1 MLFNVYSLFTNIP
14 LKEIINICTNL
25 QYNNIDVIESLNKSE
40 FKNLLSL
47 ATLELYF
54 MFDDILY
61 KQKHGVVMGSP
72 LGPTKAN
79 VFLSFLKW
87 NGLNSA
93 LTNSNQF
100 FREDMLIIFSFYLN
114 QLNISQN
121 LMHISISN
129 MSFSFEQEVNGKLPF
144 IDVEESRQ
152 QGKFVTT
159 VYWKPTFSSV
169 YTHFHSFLP
178 TDYKVGMRCTL
189 AYRCFK
195 ICSDWTRLHEEL
207 NFLKHVFLKNGC
219 PLSFVDKCFKMVFN
233 KLVIKGLQVKTVE
246 NKTLVLPLPY
256 LGDVSLQTRTKLK
269 KSFKGIL
276 NCCKLQIVFKSR

>member
-100 FREDMLIIFSFYLN
+100 FRKDMLMIFLFYLN

-121 LMHISISN
+121 SMHILIHAI
-129 MSFSFEQEVNGKLPF
+129 L
-144 IDVEESRQ
+144 
-152 QGKFVTT
+152 
-159 VYWKPTFSSV
+159 
-169 YTHFHSFLP
+169 
-178 TDYKVGMRCTL
+178 
-189 AYRCFK
+189 RCFF
-195 ICSDWTRLHEEL
+195 HL
-207 NFLKHVFLKNGC
+207 N
-219 PLSFVDKCFKMVFN
+219 
-233 KLVIKGLQVKTVE
+233 
-246 NKTLVLPLPY
+246 
-256 LGDVSLQTRTKLK
+256 K
-269 KSFKGIL
+269 K
-276 NCCKLQIVFKSR
+276 